1 MKSLTLFSI
10 VMFFVFSTNASAQ
23 RSKPVKMKNVQSL
36 LDEASDEERAILYYH
51 VEERINMNFGS
62 SITTYDVSNLSL
74 ISDRNLGENNTRIIT
89 PKYGKAKAKAVA
101 VNLKPQS
108 EIVAP
113 TEKPKALT
121 EIIRPVSLQP
131 EKKLKYAEID
141 LIGTYERVLDK
152 GYQSVDLLKRVGNN
166 RFFVGD
172 LEKAA
177 KYYSQLFSLTTDL
190 EAEYYYR
197 YSQALF
203 SIQET
208 EKAKEML
215 HMYENMAL

>member
-1 MKSLTLFSI
+1 MKSLTLF
-10 VMFFVFSTNASAQ
+10 FVAMSVLFSVDASSQ
-23 RSKPVKMKNVQSL
+23 RSKPVKIKNIGSL
-36 LDEASDEERAILYYH
+36 LAAADEDRAILYYH

-62 SITTYDVSNLSL
+62 SVTTYDVSSLSL
-74 ISDRNLGENNTRIIT
+74 VSDRNLGENNTRIVT
-89 PKYGKAKAKAVA
+89 PKYGKPKVKAVA
-101 VNLKPQS
+101 VDLKLQPS
-108 EIVAP
+108 VVAKS
-113 TEKPKALT
+113 EKPTALA
-121 EIIRPVSLQP
+121 ELIRPVSLQP
-131 EKKLKYAEID
+131 EKKLKYVEID
-141 LIGTYERVLDK
+141 LLGTYERVLDK
-152 GYQSVDLLKRVGNN
+152 GYKSVDLLKKVGNS

-177 KYYSQLFSLTTDL
+177 KYYAQLFSLTTDL

-215 HMYENMAL
+215 HMYESMAL

>member
-1 MKSLTLFSI
+1 
-10 VMFFVFSTNASAQ
+10 
-23 RSKPVKMKNVQSL
+23 MKNVQSL
-36 LDEASDEERAILYYH
+36 IAEASDEERAILYYH

-74 ISDRNLGENNTRIIT
+74 ISDRNLGENNTRTIT